1 MSVVQSIDFEEN
13 RFKVCYSGQLLQG
26 QAKIFFPVDTHVKAV
41 YIKFSGKGFCKWYN
55 GRRRTSERLTGSKT
69 YLKETIY
76 LISRSNAGTVLPAG
90 DNNFPFS
97 IQLSG
102 KLPTSF
108 EGTYGYIRYVASLYI
123 ESSVQK
129 IEPLRESFTVIW
141 PLNLN
146 SQISFRMPVKRR
158 VCANFNQ
165 FCFFFCWKTSNLQ
178 VYGRLP
184 VSGYCPGQTMNLK
197 LDVINQSD
205 KDVLHVLVQFVKE
218 AIYRSNSGVVKC
230 ERVVVAERRSEGCR
244 ANRIGIRSAKV
255 NIVVP
260 SLPATNFS
268 TENICR
274 CNYFLRVTAI
284 TGFCHQNPQFTMPII
299 IGTYPITDELYSASV
314 SGVITEQ
321 PSRSD
326 VAESSVPRT
335 PLRRYPSNI
344 SVNST
349 DLPPYP
355 DADPPT
361 YEEAMRTVTTND
373 DFVPKYPT
381 YKRGTKYANQDFN
394 NWRD

>member
-1 MSVVQSIDFEEN
+1 MSVVQSIEFEEN

-26 QAKIFFPVDTHVKAV
+26 KAKIFVPVDTHVKAV
-41 YIKFSGKGFCKWYN
+41 YITFIGKGFCKWYK

-69 YLKETIY
+69 YLKEKIY
-76 LISRSNAGTVLPAG
+76 LISRSDAGTVLPAG
-90 DNNFPFS
+90 DNDLPFS

-108 EGTYGYIRYVASLYI
+108 EGTYGYVRYAASLFI
-123 ESSVQK
+123 EGSVQK

-146 SQISFRMPVKRR
+146 NQTLFRLPMERR

-197 LDVINQSD
+197 LDVINKSD

-218 AIYRSNSGVVKC
+218 AIYRSNSGFNKF
-230 ERVVVAERRSEGCR
+230 ERVVVAERRSAGCR
-244 ANRIGIRSAKV
+244 ANRIGIKSTKV

-260 SLPATNFS
+260 SLPPTNFS

-274 CNYFLRVTAI
+274 FNYFLRVTAI
-284 TGFCHQNPQFTMPII
+284 TGCCHRNPHFKIPVI

-314 SGVITEQ
+314 SGVTNEQ
-321 PSRSD
+321 PSSSV
-326 VAESSVPRT
+326 VAESSVPRS

-361 YEEAMRTVTTND
+361 YEEAMRNVTTND

-381 YKRGTKYANQDFN
+381 YKRGTKYANQDLDN
-394 NWRD
+394 